1 MTSLNPVFTVERQ
14 AGEVLR
20 RHLGLSK
27 ADARKRVVELL
38 DIVGIHTRC
47 PLEEQSRP
55 QSEQETPGLIDV
67 GDGHMVA
74 CHLAGPGRE
83 VPRVA

>member
-1 MTSLNPVFTVERQ
+1 MPRPAPLVMLAAVLFALAA
-14 AGEVLR
+14 AGC
-20 RHLGLSK
+20 GSGP
-27 ADARKRVVELL
+27 ASGQPSAIDPPS
-38 DIVGIHTRC
+38 GCPFHTRC